1 MLGNDPFYNRTIRK
15 IVVAF
20 GTVFNDIHL
29 VRYTKDG
36 LTAKEI
42 IKVPLNWGA
51 KEKYLTRLTSDP
63 TLTKSIATTVPRIS
77 FDMTGM
83 SYDSSRKLPSTMR
96 NFSANDA
103 TSAKAQYVPVPYN
116 FNFSL
121 SIYVRNTE
129 DGTQI
134 LEQILPFFTPDF
146 SVTVDF
152 IPSMEPKYD
161 MPIILN
167 SVSNEVDY
175 EGDMMSTRLIIWN
188 LEFTAKGHIWPPI
201 KTGKV
206 ITVANTNVFF
216 EPSEDTQKV
225 YVDFANGVG
234 RFSDSESIRVE
245 NKELFGKVSYF
256 SNTNNGI
263 LIVNSLNGHL
273 LEAGDVVRGDFT
285 GATYTI
291 SRADV
296 IPLQST
302 KITTR
307 PNPIDATPDDEF
319 GFSETFTYYT
329 NPINTITITQNV
341 PDITALVGA
350 NVSFS
355 VTATAIQG
363 SVISYQW
370 YSGNTDLPISGAT
383 TRLLSLT
390 NVQLSDSGKT
400 YYVVLSSPNATTVTS
415 RYGVLTVQ

>member
-1 MLGNDPFYNRTIRK
+1 MLGNAPFYNRTIRK

-20 GTVFNDIHL
+20 GTVFNDIYL

-36 LTAKEI
+36 LTAKET

-51 KEKYLTRLTSDP
+51 KEKYVTRLTSDP
-63 TLTKSIATTVPRIS
+63 TLTKSIATTLPRIS

-96 NFSANDA
+96 NFSANTA
-103 TSAKAQYVPVPYN
+103 TSIKSQFVSVPYN
-116 FNFSL
+116 FDFSL

-175 EGDMMSTRLIIWN
+175 EGDMMATRMIIWN

-206 ITVANTNVFF
+206 ITSANTNLFIQPNSLL
-216 EPSEDTQKV
+216 EQQV

-234 RFSDSESIRVE
+234 RFSDSETLRVA
-245 NKELFGKVSYF
+245 GKDVYGTVAYF
-256 SNTNNGI
+256 SNVSNGI
-263 LIVNSLNGHL
+263 LVVQSLNDY
-273 LEAGDVVRGDFT
+273 LEVGDVVRGDFT
-285 GATYTI
+285 GATFTI
-291 SRADV
+291 KTADKT
-296 IPLQST
+296 PLLLST
-302 KITTR
+302 INTR
-307 PNPIDATPDDEF
+307 PKPLNAEPDDEF
-319 GFSETFTYYT
+319 GFSET
-329 NPINTITITQNV
+329 ITDG
-341 PDITALVGA
+341 PA
-350 NVSFS
+350 S
-355 VTATAIQG
+355 
-363 SVISYQW
+363 
-370 YSGNTDLPISGAT
+370 
-383 TRLLSLT
+383 
-390 NVQLSDSGKT
+390 
-400 YYVVLSSPNATTVTS
+400 
-415 RYGVLTVQ
+415 

>member
-1 MLGNDPFYNRTIRK
+1 MLGNEPFYNRTIRK

-20 GTVFNDIHL
+20 GTVFNDIYL

-36 LTAKEI
+36 LHAKET

-51 KEKYLTRLTSDP
+51 KEKYLTRLTTDP

-96 NFSANDA
+96 NFSANNS
-103 TSAKAQYVPVPYN
+103 TSVKAQYVPVPYN
-116 FNFSL
+116 FDFSL

-188 LEFTAKGHIWPPI
+188 LEFTAKGHIWPPV

-206 ITVANTNVFF
+206 ITTANTNLFVQPNSTL
-216 EPSEDTQKV
+216 EQKV

-234 RFSDSESIRVE
+234 RFSDSETLRVA
-245 NKELFGKVSYF
+245 GKDVSGTVAYF
-256 SNTNNGI
+256 SNANNGI
-263 LIVNSLNGHL
+263 LVVQSLNDY
-273 LEAGDVVRGDFT
+273 LEVGDVVRGDFT
-285 GATYTI
+285 GATFTI
-291 SRADV
+291 KTADKS
-296 IPLQST
+296 PLVAT
-302 KITTR
+302 TINTR
-307 PNPIDATPDDEF
+307 PKPLSAMPDDEF
-319 GFSETFTYYT
+319 GFSETIIDG
-329 NPINTITITQNV
+329 P
-341 PDITALVGA
+341 
-350 NVSFS
+350 
-355 VTATAIQG
+355 AT
-363 SVISYQW
+363 
-370 YSGNTDLPISGAT
+370 
-383 TRLLSLT
+383 
-390 NVQLSDSGKT
+390 
-400 YYVVLSSPNATTVTS
+400 
-415 RYGVLTVQ
+415 